1 MNVLLRERN
10 KDMYK
15 TTFYITEPNLDGKF
29 IGESHDYVIETETPI
44 TVKQTQ
50 DIIFQACEIERIYSG
65 EIYIE
70 KQVEKDGEY
79 FDSDE
84 WVCEVDMRVTKDL
97 TPYIDWKRCKAY
109 PIYSIDRKNSTI
121 NVLD

>member
-1 MNVLLRERN
+1 
-10 KDMYK
+10 MYT
-15 TTFYITEPNLDGKF
+15 TTFYITEPNLDGNF
-29 IGESHDYVIETETPI
+29 IGDSHDYVIKTETPI

-65 EIYIE
+65 EIHIE

-79 FDSDE
+79 FDHDE
-84 WVCEVDMRVTKDL
+84 WVCEVEMKTTDKL
-97 TPYIDWKRCKAY
+97 TPYVNWLRCNLP
-109 PIYSIDRKNSTI
+109 PIYQIDRKNSII